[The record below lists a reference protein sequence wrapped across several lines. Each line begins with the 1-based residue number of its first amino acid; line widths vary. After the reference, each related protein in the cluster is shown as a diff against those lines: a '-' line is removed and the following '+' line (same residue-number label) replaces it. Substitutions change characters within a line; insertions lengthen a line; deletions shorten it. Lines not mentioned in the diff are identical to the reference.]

1 MRWAAPGE
9 ADGLIGPSPPGAPA
23 AVAQGTEPGELT
35 PHDGGSSPPCRTVTL
50 QARRDREEVSR
61 MAKGMPKEVP
71 FILAC
76 AGLAWDLVQA
86 DKHKRTCPKC
96 QGRDFLAIALDL
108 AHLAQTA

>member
-1 MRWAAPGE
+1 M
-9 ADGLIGPSPPGAPA
+9 D
-23 AVAQGTEPGELT
+23 AQRSVFW
-35 PHDGGSSPPCRTVTL
+35 D
-50 QARRDREEVSR
+50 D
-61 MAKGMPKEVP
+61 
-71 FILAC
+71 LAC